1 MNPSLYSAHIN
12 WAKVF
17 EIVGRID
24 CFQKMKKLIV
34 KFKLDN

>member
-1 MNPSLYSAHIN
+1 
-12 WAKVF
+12 VF

-34 KFKLDN
+34 KFKMDN